1 MLVDLRI
8 KTLIPIGLVLILTII
23 TNLYSV
29 ADAAV
34 VRIKDICTFQSERE
48 DDLIGYGL
56 VIGLDGTGDGSSTR
70 FTIQSLVNM
79 MERLGLTV
87 DANRVKVK
95 NVAAVMVTGRLSSQQ
110 PEGSYV
116 DVTVSSLGDA
126 SSLQGGTLL
135 MTPLAGTDGVVRAI
149 AQGPIS
155 IGGFNVQV
163 DEGNR
168 IFNNYTLV
176 GRVPNGARI
185 TNSIAKDNANSSE
198 LILSLHNPDYTT
210 AHRVAE
216 RINIKYGF
224 TAYAVDGGTVKVS
237 VPDSLSYIQTK
248 TKFISDIGQLQ
259 IVPDQV
265 ARVVINEK
273 TGTIVAGQNVVI
285 EPVAVAHGTIT
296 VDIQS
301 PPVISQPQPF
311 SDGQTVVTTDPRI
324 NIVDE
329 PAHVVNI
336 EEAVQLSDIAKALNS
351 IGATPRD
358 IIAIFQ
364 ALKQAGALRAEL
376 VIL

>member
-1 MLVDLRI
+1 MHSTIKIMYPALMLV
-8 KTLIPIGLVLILTII
+8 ILSILLSFYET
-23 TNLYSV
+23 

-56 VIGLDGTGDGSSTR
+56 VIGLDGTGDKATTR
-70 FTIQSLVNM
+70 FTVQSMANM

-87 DANRVKVK
+87 DPDKIKVK
-95 NVAAVMVTGRLSSQQ
+95 NVAAVMVTARLSSQQ
-110 PEGSYV
+110 PEGSYI

-126 SSLQGGTLL
+126 SSLQAGTLL
-135 MTPLAGTDGVVRAI
+135 MTPLASTNGVVRAM
-149 AQGPIS
+149 AQGAIS
-155 IGGFNVQV
+155 IGGFNVQA
-163 DEGNR
+163 DGGNR

-185 TNSIAKDNANSSE
+185 TTPIENVNSAGNEIV
-198 LILSLHNPDYTT
+198 LSLHNADFTT
-210 AHRVAE
+210 ADRISE

-224 TAYAVDGGTVKVS
+224 TSYALNGGTVKVL
-237 VPDSLSYIQTK
+237 VPDSMANEQNKIR
-248 TKFISDIGQLQ
+248 FISEVGQLQ
-259 IVPDQV
+259 IVPDHV

-273 TGTIVAGQNVVI
+273 TGTIVVGQNVVI
-285 EPVAVAHGTIT
+285 EPVAIAHGTIT

-301 PPVISQPQPF
+301 PPVISQPAPF
-311 SDGQTVVTTDPRI
+311 SEGETVVTSEPRI
-324 NIVDE
+324 NVNDE
-329 PAHVVNI
+329 LAHVINI
-336 EEAVQLSDIAKALNS
+336 EEAVQLADIAKALNS

>member
-1 MLVDLRI
+1 MLMSL
-8 KTLIPIGLVLILTII
+8 KFTTLFPIGLVVILSIMSSCYT
-23 TNLYSV
+23 S

-34 VRIKDICTFQSERE
+34 VRIKDICSFQSEKE

-56 VIGLDGTGDGSSTR
+56 VIGLDGTGDGTNTR
-70 FTIQSLVNM
+70 FTIQSLANM

-87 DANRVKVK
+87 EADKIKVK
-95 NVAAVMVTGRLSSQQ
+95 NVAAVMVTARLSSQQ
-110 PEGSYV
+110 PEGSYI

-126 SSLQGGTLL
+126 SSLQAGTLL
-135 MTPLAGTDGVVRAI
+135 MTPLASTDGVVRAI

-155 IGGFNVQV
+155 IGGFNVQL
-163 DEGNR
+163 DAGNR

-185 TNSIAKDNANSSE
+185 TNPIIADNGGSNE
-198 LILSLHNPDYTT
+198 MVLSLHNPDYTT
-210 AHRVAE
+210 ADRVAE

-224 TAYAVDGGTVKVS
+224 TSYAVNGGTVKVL
-237 VPDSLSYIQTK
+237 VPDSLANEQNKIR
-248 TKFISDIGQLQ
+248 FISDIGLLQ
-259 IVPDQV
+259 IVPDHI

-296 VDIQS
+296 VDIRS
-301 PPVISQPQPF
+301 TPVISQPAPF
-311 SDGQTVVTTDPRI
+311 SSGETVVTSESQITV
-324 NIVDE
+324 NDE

-336 EEAVQLSDIAKALNS
+336 EEAVQLADIAKALNS